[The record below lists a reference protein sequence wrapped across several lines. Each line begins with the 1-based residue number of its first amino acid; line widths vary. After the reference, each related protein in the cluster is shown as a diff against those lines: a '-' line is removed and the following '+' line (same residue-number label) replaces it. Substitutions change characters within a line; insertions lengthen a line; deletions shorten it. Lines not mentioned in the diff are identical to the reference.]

1 MIFFRELKDEI
12 EAEKKE
18 DYWIEKSPNKQEI
31 NSILSLIQDEKNK
44 QDKYRKE
51 IMNIRKELRIDHED
65 YTDDEL
71 KSHMEDLLESKN
83 LNFSFMLDC
92 EKK

>member
-31 NSILSLIQDEKNK
+31 NSILSLIQDEKTNK
-44 QDKYRKE
+44 
-51 IMNIRKELRIDHED
+51 IS
-65 YTDDEL
+65 T
-71 KSHMEDLLESKN
+71 
-83 LNFSFMLDC
+83 

>member
-1 MIFFRELKDEI
+1 M
-12 EAEKKE
+12 
-18 DYWIEKSPNKQEI
+18 
-31 NSILSLIQDEKNK
+31 
-44 QDKYRKE
+44 
-51 IMNIRKELRIDHED
+51 MNIRKELRIDHED

-92 EKK
+92 EKKISKYKSALNEFGFFLS